1 MRMVIEVLEEQWT
14 MNSTTPKRVRRP
26 RSAIRLSA
34 PQRVWLSENV
44 ALESLYTLSFE
55 MDSRLR
61 AAKVHMRLSA
71 LQWQVTQRCTASDR
85 RERMFSNESFSS
97 SVSTTSSS
105 SSSHFSVENVV
116 HFPNKPRLSI
126 DASARA
132 SNAIRLSPGFLEAA
146 FLPYRSRL
154 QFGSSQ
160 SVFDQNDFSTI
171 SSRLEHIKKEFFAG
185 GDKPFASM
193 SGFQTPTTALG
204 AAMQDLNM
212 KSAFAPVSPKSRS
225 SQHRGVSQRSG
236 YRISD
241 LLHDDPVFR
250 KSEEL
255 SMETKVHRV
264 PIKLVQAS
272 STQDISALN
281 RLRADFGTL
290 SEQEEVP
297 EPEDQLMD
305 SPTSPD
311 AKHAKSRELL
321 STFSLATWTRC
332 MTATLWT
339 LLRKCLKEVSAS
351 FPLTINIDNQ
361 SVTSDLP
368 SSLSS
373 SVNSFVYQG
382 LNQEALQKQLE
393 ELTAASCR
401 AVIPDASGMINPE
414 KIREQITAV
423 KRQLDVF
430 QQLMTD
436 AKSELDMA
444 KMEEESQD
452 SAGIDDMCEPSP
464 SSSHTDSESPR
475 DRRLHHC
482 THPHCG
488 KVYTKSSHLKAHYRT
503 HTGEKPYSCPWPGC
517 EWRFARSDELTRHY
531 RKHTGDRP
539 FKCAQCSRA
548 FSRSDHLSLHMKR
561 HF

>member
-1 MRMVIEVLEEQWT
+1 
-14 MNSTTPKRVRRP
+14 
-26 RSAIRLSA
+26 
-34 PQRVWLSENV
+34 
-44 ALESLYTLSFE
+44 
-55 MDSRLR
+55 
-61 AAKVHMRLSA
+61 
-71 LQWQVTQRCTASDR
+71 
-85 RERMFSNESFSS
+85 MFSNESFSS

-105 SSSHFSVENVV
+105 SSTHHFSVENVV

-126 DASARA
+126 DATARA
-132 SNAIRLSPGFLEAA
+132 SNAIRLSPGFIEAVATCSKDDDVSRRIHEATRRYNHFGAEVFERFREELGAGPNTYERLRHNSIRRRLTKVDSNDDSGRATTSSEASSVCDFPADDEPTA

-154 QFGSSQ
+154 PFGSTQ

-171 SSRLEHIKKEFFAG
+171 SSRLEHIKQEFFAG
-185 GDKPFASM
+185 TDKPYASM

-212 KSAFAPVSPKSRS
+212 KSAFAPVSPKTRPT
-225 SQHRGVSQRSG
+225 HRGVHQRSG

-250 KSEEL
+250 KSEEFT
-255 SMETKVHRV
+255 STETKVHRV
-264 PIKLVQAS
+264 PIKLVQAN
-272 STQDISALN
+272 STQDLTLIN
-281 RLRADFGTL
+281 RLRNDFGTL
-290 SEQEEVP
+290 SEQEETV
-297 EPEDQLMD
+297 EAEDQLMD

-311 AKHAKSRELL
+311 AKHAR
-321 STFSLATWTRC
+321 T
-332 MTATLWT
+332 M
-339 LLRKCLKEVSAS
+339 S
-351 FPLTINIDNQ
+351 FPLTINVDTQ

-373 SVNSFVYQG
+373 SVNSFVCQG
-382 LNQEALQKQLE
+382 VNQEALQKQLE
-393 ELTAASCR
+393 DLTAASCM
-401 AVIPDASGMINPE
+401 AVLPDASGVVNPE
-414 KIREQITAV
+414 KIRDQISVV
-423 KRQLDVF
+423 KRQMDVF
-430 QQLMTD
+430 QQLMAD
-436 AKSELDMA
+436 AKGELDLA

-452 SAGIDDMCEPSP
+452 SAAVDDMCEPSP

>member
-1 MRMVIEVLEEQWT
+1 
-14 MNSTTPKRVRRP
+14 
-26 RSAIRLSA
+26 
-34 PQRVWLSENV
+34 
-44 ALESLYTLSFE
+44 
-55 MDSRLR
+55 
-61 AAKVHMRLSA
+61 
-71 LQWQVTQRCTASDR
+71 
-85 RERMFSNESFSS
+85 MFNNESFSS
-97 SVSTTSSS
+97 SVSTTSST

-126 DASARA
+126 DATARA
-132 SNAIRLSPGFLEAA
+132 TNAIRLSPGFLEAVATCSKDDDVSRRIHEATRRYNHFGAEVFERFREELGAGPKTYERLRHNSIRRRLTKADSNDDSGRATTSSDASSVCDFPVDDEPTA

-154 QFGSSQ
+154 AFGSSQ
-160 SVFDQNDFSTI
+160 SVYDQNDISTI
-171 SSRLEHIKKEFFAG
+171 SARLEHIKNEFFAG
-185 GDKPFASM
+185 NDKPFSSM

-212 KSAFAPVSPKSRS
+212 KSAFAPVSPKSRPVH
-225 SQHRGVSQRSG
+225 HRGISQKSG

-250 KSEEL
+250 KSEETTL
-255 SMETKVHRV
+255 SEKKVHRV
-264 PIKLVQAS
+264 PIKLVQSS
-272 STQDISALN
+272 STQDLSSS
-281 RLRADFGTL
+281 RLRNEFGPL
-290 SEQEEVP
+290 SEQHETP
-297 EPEDQLMD
+297 ILEDQEMD
-305 SPTSPD
+305 SPTSPQ
-311 AKHAKSRELL
+311 AKHAK
-321 STFSLATWTRC
+321 T
-332 MTATLWT
+332 M
-339 LLRKCLKEVSAS
+339 S
-351 FPLTINIDNQ
+351 FPLTINVDTQ

-368 SSLSS
+368 SSVSS

-382 LNQEALQKQLE
+382 LNQESLKKQLE

-401 AVIPDASGMINPE
+401 AVIPDASGAINPD
-414 KIREQITAV
+414 KIRDQIEVV
-423 KRQLDVF
+423 KRQLDMF
-430 QQLMTD
+430 QQLMAD
-436 AKSELDMA
+436 AKGELDMA
-444 KMEEESQD
+444 RMEEESQD
-452 SAGIDDMCEPSP
+452 SAAVDDMCEPSP
-464 SSSHTDSESPR
+464 SSSHADSESPR

>member
-1 MRMVIEVLEEQWT
+1 
-14 MNSTTPKRVRRP
+14 
-26 RSAIRLSA
+26 
-34 PQRVWLSENV
+34 
-44 ALESLYTLSFE
+44 
-55 MDSRLR
+55 
-61 AAKVHMRLSA
+61 
-71 LQWQVTQRCTASDR
+71 
-85 RERMFSNESFSS
+85 MFSNESFSS

-132 SNAIRLSPGFLEAA
+132 SNAIRLSPGFLEAVATCSKDDDVSRRIHEATRRYNHFGAEVFERFREELGAGPNTYERLRHNSVRRRLTKVDSNDDSGRATTSSEASSLCDFPIDDEPTA

-281 RLRADFGTL
+281 RL
-290 SEQEEVP
+290 E
-297 EPEDQLMD
+297 
-305 SPTSPD
+305 PTSV
-311 AKHAKSRELL
+311 R
-321 STFSLATWTRC
+321 
-332 MTATLWT
+332 
-339 LLRKCLKEVSAS
+339 
-351 FPLTINIDNQ
+351 
-361 SVTSDLP
+361 
-368 SSLSS
+368 
-373 SVNSFVYQG
+373 
-382 LNQEALQKQLE
+382 
-393 ELTAASCR
+393 
-401 AVIPDASGMINPE
+401 
-414 KIREQITAV
+414 
-423 KRQLDVF
+423 
-430 QQLMTD
+430 
-436 AKSELDMA
+436 
-444 KMEEESQD
+444 
-452 SAGIDDMCEPSP
+452 
-464 SSSHTDSESPR
+464 
-475 DRRLHHC
+475 
-482 THPHCG
+482 
-488 KVYTKSSHLKAHYRT
+488 
-503 HTGEKPYSCPWPGC
+503 
-517 EWRFARSDELTRHY
+517 
-531 RKHTGDRP
+531 
-539 FKCAQCSRA
+539 
-548 FSRSDHLSLHMKR
+548 
-561 HF
+561 